1 MQPQAPLPMG
11 FNPPGPVPP
20 QQQQQQQ
27 QQLLQLL
34 SLTNPA
40 LLMQL
45 NAQQNNVLNPLAL
58 LQGLQQ
64 HAVLNAL
71 QQSALTNPARD
82 PRLSS
87 YPNQI
92 PGPGAHPAPEQPYGT
107 ARGSYARGRGG
118 YRGGRGGSHAGDR
131 AGHEQ
136 GYKRPRDDMYQ
147 GPDAKR
153 AKFSHPG
160 GPQPGPNSVNAL
172 PGPNSANT
180 PSVANTVNVPPGPR
194 TSQSASGSATQ
205 PSFTELS
212 SNTSPQTTTEHVV
225 SAPVGHVPLERPF
238 TEQPELTAS
247 NEPDVVALGSDS
259 EEELPVTRVTS
270 SSDSED
276 SDDEEGEISGDAS
289 APPGSE
295 SVTPGPRSGVTE
307 RKKRKRKKKKKK
319 QTEREV
325 CKYFLNRSCTKG
337 QECPYLHPADVKLE
351 EVCRFYR
358 SGVCRRGDDCIY
370 SHGECAG

>member
-1 MQPQAPLPMG
+1 
-11 FNPPGPVPP
+11 
-20 QQQQQQQ
+20 
-27 QQLLQLL
+27 
-34 SLTNPA
+34 
-40 LLMQL
+40 
-45 NAQQNNVLNPLAL
+45 
-58 LQGLQQ
+58 
-64 HAVLNAL
+64 
-71 QQSALTNPARD
+71 
-82 PRLSS
+82 
-87 YPNQI
+87 
-92 PGPGAHPAPEQPYGT
+92 
-107 ARGSYARGRGG
+107 
-118 YRGGRGGSHAGDR
+118 
-131 AGHEQ
+131 
-136 GYKRPRDDMYQ
+136 
-147 GPDAKR
+147 
-153 AKFSHPG
+153 
-160 GPQPGPNSVNAL
+160 
-172 PGPNSANT
+172 
-180 PSVANTVNVPPGPR
+180 
-194 TSQSASGSATQ
+194 
-205 PSFTELS
+205 
-212 SNTSPQTTTEHVV
+212 
-225 SAPVGHVPLERPF
+225 VGHVPLERPF

-247 NEPDVVALGSDS
+247 NDEPDVVALGSDS

-370 SHGECAG
+370 SHDLSHEACKHMVQGACLYGERCRFSHDAAVVEAQRRITPPGLKARAKQVESVGVAPSLPPVAPPMSTLPSLAAVPFMTLQQRDPRLDPTLTISATMPLPTVPAPIQVASPEPPSFDLTLLTTLTPTQTAPKSNVADELKKLL